1 MKDLKNKLRKYGIP
15 VLLCIS
21 LICNIF
27 SIQQVVEFNNQV
39 IELND
44 WYDKLNKENSKNLDI
59 IDELRNEKSALSIKN
74 DHYVEANKSLHKSI
88 DELKEE
94 IETIKSENE
103 EKINSKDEEIADLN
117 KKIQEYK
124 EELASV
130 DDTSS
135 YSSGSK
141 GSNSSVD
148 EEDDDDSY
156 YSGGGDVYIT
166 EHGDKYHLAGCKYL
180 RKSQIPIS
188 RSDAR
193 AQGYTPCKI
202 CKPG

>member
-15 VLLCIS
+15 ILLCIS

-44 WYDKLNKENSKNLDI
+44 IYNALDKENHNNLDLI
-59 IDELRNEKSALSIKN
+59 EEYRNDQIKILNEREHYEKANESLHKRIDELN
-74 DHYVEANKSLHKSI
+74 
-88 DELKEE
+88 EE

-148 EEDDDDSY
+148 EEDDDSY
-156 YSGGGDVYIT
+156 YSGDGDVYIT

>member
-15 VLLCIS
+15 ILLCIS

-44 WYDKLNKENSKNLDI
+44 IYDALDKENHNNLDLI
-59 IDELRNEKSALSIKN
+59 EEYRNDQIKILNEREHYEK
-74 DHYVEANKSLHKSI
+74 ANESLHKSI
-88 DELKEE
+88 DELNEE

-117 KKIQEYK
+117 KKVQEYK

>member
-15 VLLCIS
+15 ILLCIS

-44 WYDKLNKENSKNLDI
+44 IYDALDKENHNNLDLI
-59 IDELRNEKSALSIKN
+59 EEYRNDQIKILNEREHYEK
-74 DHYVEANKSLHKSI
+74 ANESLHKSI
-88 DELKEE
+88 DELNEE

-130 DDTSS
+130 DDTNS

-156 YSGGGDVYIT
+156 YSEGGDVYIT
-166 EHGDKYHLAGCKYL
+166 EHGDKYHLAGCRYL

>member
-1 MKDLKNKLRKYGIP
+1 MKDLKNKLQKYGIP

-27 SIQQVVEFNNQV
+27 SIQQVIEFNNQV

-44 WYDKLNKENSKNLDI
+44 WYDALDKENSKNLDI

-74 DHYVEANKSLHKSI
+74 DHYTGANESLHKSI
-88 DELKEE
+88 NELKEE

-103 EKINSKDEEIADLN
+103 EKINSKDDEIANLN

-130 DDTSS
+130 DNTSS

-141 GSNSSVD
+141 
-148 EEDDDDSY
+148 EDDEDSY

-166 EHGDKYHLAGCKYL
+166 EHGDKYHLAGCRYL

-202 CKPG
+202 CRPG

>member
-44 WYDKLNKENSKNLDI
+44 WYDKLNKENHDNLDLI
-59 IDELRNEKSALSIKN
+59 EEYRNDQIKILNEREQYEK
-74 DHYVEANKSLHKSI
+74 ANESLHKSI
-88 DELKEE
+88 DELNEE

>member
-15 VLLCIS
+15 ILLCIS

-59 IDELRNEKSALSIKN
+59 IDELN
-74 DHYVEANKSLHKSI
+74 
-88 DELKEE
+88 EE
-94 IETIKSENE
+94 IETKKSENE

-193 AQGYTPCKI
+193 ARGYTPCKI

>member
-1 MKDLKNKLRKYGIP
+1 MKDIKNKLRKYGIP
-15 VLLCIS
+15 ILLCIS

-44 WYDKLNKENSKNLDI
+44 IYDALDKENHNNLDLI
-59 IDELRNEKSALSIKN
+59 EEYRNDQIKILNEREHYEK
-74 DHYVEANKSLHKSI
+74 ANESLHKSI
-88 DELKEE
+88 DELNEE

-156 YSGGGDVYIT
+156 YSVGGDVYIT

-193 AQGYTPCKI
+193 ARGYTPCKI

>member
-44 WYDKLNKENSKNLDI
+44 IYDALDKENHDNLDLI
-59 IDELRNEKSALSIKN
+59 EEYRDDQIKILNEREQYEK
-74 DHYVEANKSLHKSI
+74 ANEFLHKSI

-94 IETIKSENE
+94 IETIKFENE

-148 EEDDDDSY
+148 EEDDDSY

-166 EHGDKYHLAGCKYL
+166 EHGDKYHLAGCRYL

>member
-1 MKDLKNKLRKYGIP
+1 MKDLKNKLRKYGIS

-44 WYDKLNKENSKNLDI
+44 RYDALDKENSKNLDI
-59 IDELRNEKSALSIKN
+59 IDELRNDQIKILNEREHYEK
-74 DHYVEANKSLHKSI
+74 ANESLHKSI
-88 DELKEE
+88 DELNEE

-130 DDTSS
+130 DNTSS